1 MADYYAILPGA
12 ALPKGGATEVGNKAW
27 NLMRL
32 AHANLPVP
40 PAFVLP
46 TMWCRRSPAESTVQI
61 TQALTAGVQQLET
74 ATGLQL
80 GSTRR
85 PLLVSVRSGGAVS
98 MPGMMETVL
107 DVGLNNSTVE
117 ALIRM
122 TGNPRLAWDSYRRLI
137 QGYAD
142 VVTNLPTA
150 PFDRLVD
157 EELQRAGVDTE
168 RELDHRSLRALTLA
182 MLDCYRTMAGSV
194 FPADPR
200 EQLSAATAA
209 VFRSWDAPKAASYRH
224 LNAISDAA
232 GTAVTV
238 QRMVFGNAG
247 GLSGAGVGFTRNPAT
262 GEREFYFDFKF
273 NAQGEDVVGG
283 RQLLSDNERL
293 PKVLPAVWSQ
303 LNNLCRELELL
314 FHDVQDFEFTVESGK
329 LYLLQT
335 RNAKRT
341 DWAAVTAAVDMVA
354 EGLLEPPKALAR
366 LQGIRLDS
374 VARASLAPPLPP
386 PLAVAQVASLG
397 VASGAIALDSQAVAR
412 LSAAGSPAIL
422 VRRHTVTSD
431 VDGIALADGI
441 LTGSGGRTSH
451 AAVIARQLG
460 KVCLVGCSSL
470 EVDVDNRLCRIG
482 ATQLKEGDLLSLD
495 GNTGAVYPGRLVPLV
510 ERPVTALATIATWV
524 TRTATG

>member
-1 MADYYAILPGA
+1 MVDYYAILPGA
-12 ALPKGGATEVGNKAW
+12 MLPKGGAGEVGNKAW

-32 AHANLPVP
+32 VHANMPVP

-46 TMWCRRSPAESTVQI
+46 TTWCQRSPVESTGQI
-61 TQALTAGVQQLET
+61 KQALTGGIRQLEA

-85 PLLVSVRSGGAVS
+85 PLLVSVRSGAAVS

-107 DVGLNNSTVE
+107 DVGLNDATVE
-117 ALIRM
+117 AIIRM

-137 QGYAD
+137 QGYAE
-142 VVTNLPTA
+142 VVVNLPTE
-150 PFDRLVD
+150 PFDSLVD
-157 EELQRAGVDTE
+157 QEMRRAGVDTE

-182 MLDCYRTMAGSV
+182 MLGCYRTMAGGA
-194 FPADPR
+194 FPADPY
-200 EQLSAATAA
+200 EQLGAATAA
-209 VFRSWDAPKAASYRH
+209 VFRSWDAPKAKSYRH
-224 LNAISDAA
+224 LNAISDSA
-232 GTAVTV
+232 GTAVTI

-262 GEREFYFDFKF
+262 GAREFYFDFKF

-293 PKVLPAVWSQ
+293 PRVLPAVWSQ
-303 LNNLCRELELL
+303 LNNLCRELESL
-314 FHDVQDFEFTVESGK
+314 FHDVQDFEFTVEAGK

-341 DWAAVTAAVDMVA
+341 DWAAVTVVA
-354 EGLLEPPKALAR
+354 DLVTEGLLEPPEALAR
-366 LQGIRLDS
+366 LHGVRLDS
-374 VARASLAPPLPP
+374 VTRANFAPPLPL

-397 VASGAIALDSQAVAR
+397 VACGAIALDSRAVAR
-412 LSAAGSPAIL
+412 LSAAGVPAIL

-431 VDGIALADGI
+431 VNGMALAEGI

-460 KVCLVGCSSL
+460 KICLVGCSSL
-470 EVDVDNRLCRIG
+470 EVDIDNRLCRIG
-482 ATQLKEGDLLSLD
+482 DIQLKEGDFLSLD

-510 ERPVTALATIATWV
+510 ERPIAALATIASWGQG
-524 TRTATG
+524 TGTG